1 MHSEERTVEVDY
13 PDVTAHPTLNP
24 VVQVLNR
31 KRMAGRQPR
40 ALASLMDIPAQYL
53 VVRRDGSTS
62 WIRGTALSG
71 PEDIELLKKF
81 ELRYKRTKDLPCDPI
96 AAYSPAMQMPDD
108 YVSEDELDLAG
119 WAEEIRN
126 HFK

>member
-1 MHSEERTVEVDY
+1 MIKLKYLLEYCHCTV
-13 PDVTAHPTLNP
+13 PQHNVTE
-24 VVQVLNR
+24 VLNR

-71 PEDIELLKKF
+71 PEDIKLLKKF
-81 ELRYKRTKDLPCDPI
+81 ELRYKRTKDLPCDPA

-108 YVSEDELDLAG
+108 CVSEDELDLAG

-126 HFK
+126 HFN